1 MDSRLRLLVK
11 QELFDFGSV
20 ATLLNDELSTT
31 FTGSMCRLRYAHLNL
46 KEEEEADGTEEEEED
61 EEEEAAVVWTPE
73 VDRLL
78 ITVCNECSFDFIAVS
93 VELGKRLNRKSP
105 VNDRLCRMRYA
116 ALDKYNLS
124 GSKQEENK
132 EDDDCATESTAASN
146 TSTTTSA
153 AATSTS
159 TPPTAPTASCETVML
174 ELPPD
179 ALLNALASS
188 FEQDSKQAN
197 DANVAPYSFPDTKQR
212 DSNEELSELG
222 EILAFLDS
230 EEANTDT
237 KDSASFQ
244 ELFGIPESELD
255 RAIDNLPSEFEDTK
269 RKPAATT
276 MELPDVKFDL
286 TKFAATFDRVA
297 KAIGATTEA
306 GEQ

>member
-1 MDSRLRLLVK
+1 
-11 QELFDFGSV
+11 
-20 ATLLNDELSTT
+20 
-31 FTGSMCRLRYAHLNL
+31 MCRLRYAHLNL
-46 KEEEEADGTEEEEED
+46 KEEEEEADGTEEEEEE

-159 TPPTAPTASCETVML
+159 TPPTAPTAPTASCETVML

-197 DANVAPYSFPDTKQR
+197 DASVAPYSFSETKQR

-255 RAIDNLPSEFEDTK
+255 RSQAIDNLLPSEFEDTK